1 MTELTK
7 VLHHRITQNGPMS
20 LAEFME
26 TCLLHP
32 THGYYTQQNVFG
44 VSGDFVT
51 APETSQMFGELLGL
65 CLAQTWQDQGC
76 PTPFV
81 LLELGPGRGTLIA
94 DILRATARI
103 EGFHQSMHLHL
114 FEASKKLIDQQ
125 RKSLRGFDPVWL
137 DSLANLPNLPLFC
150 VANEFFDALPLHQ
163 YQRKG
168 EGWHERQIGLTDGKL
183 SIGLNKNP
191 SVTPQLTAR
200 IEDTAEGDIV
210 EINPQTRAIA
220 TQIGSHI
227 ETYKGAALIIDYG
240 DWRSLGDTVQAVK
253 DHQYSDLLAA
263 PGEADL
269 TAHVDFEAIMNAA
282 SCSASRLTPQGV
294 LLERLGITPRAQALA
309 KKLSGT
315 ALEQHIAAHRRL
327 THPDEMG
334 KVFKAL
340 ALFPKASP
348 PPPGFQT

>member
-7 VLHHRITQNGPMS
+7 VLHHRIAQNGPMS

-32 THGYYTQQNVFG
+32 AHGYYTQQDVFG
-44 VSGDFVT
+44 ASGDFVT

-65 CLAQTWQDQGC
+65 CLAQSWQDQGC
-76 PTPFV
+76 PAPFV
-81 LLELGPGRGTLIA
+81 LLELGPGRGTLMA
-94 DILRATARI
+94 DILRATSRI
-103 EGFHQSMHLHL
+103 DGFHQAMRLHL

-125 RKSLRGFDPVWL
+125 RKSLIGFDPVWL
-137 DSLANLPNLPLFC
+137 DNLADLPNLPLFC

-168 EGWHERQIGLTDGKL
+168 EGWHERQIGLTDGQL

-191 SVTPQLTAR
+191 SVTTQLKAR

-220 TQIGSHI
+220 AQIGNHI
-227 ETYKGAALIIDYG
+227 EAYKGVAIIIDYG

-253 DHQYSDLLAA
+253 NHQFVDILKA
-263 PGEADL
+263 PGEVDL
-269 TAHVDFEAIMNAA
+269 TAHVDFEAIVNAA
-282 SCSASRLTPQGV
+282 ACAASRLTPQGV
-294 LLERLGITPRAQALA
+294 LLERLGITPRAQTLA
-309 KKLSGT
+309 KNLSGP
-315 ALEQHIAAHRRL
+315 ALEHHIAAHRRL

-334 KVFKAL
+334 TVFKAL